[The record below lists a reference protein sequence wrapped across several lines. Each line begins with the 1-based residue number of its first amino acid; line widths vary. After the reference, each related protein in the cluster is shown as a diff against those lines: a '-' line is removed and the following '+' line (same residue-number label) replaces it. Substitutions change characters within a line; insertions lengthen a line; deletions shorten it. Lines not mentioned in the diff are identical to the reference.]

1 MYSLNDSILI
11 IPHILPN
18 QYSWQ
23 LFSDKP
29 GKIILNFFSCRKIS
43 NILPMQNPHNTF
55 LLIFF
60 ISDLIRDEKYV
71 YYYLHIFHLLWDL
84 IWYWHQASTFPFFSS
99 TLFSMCFAVDVGTTH
114 CKRVLYFFALFNL
127 MNGEIKF
134 FRLFPLIEFEYGRPT
149 TVKAAHFASFLK
161 QGNLWICWYQLE
173 KKNTFFK
180 NKRLLL
186 HYKCCT
192 YQNISFFLTS
202 GWNWLV

>member
-60 ISDLIRDEKYV
+60 ISDLIRDEK
-71 YYYLHIFHLLWDL
+71 ICILL
-84 IWYWHQASTFPFFSS
+84 STYFSTLMRSDMVLTSDFNFPFVTS
-99 TLFSMCFAVDVGTTH
+99 TPFSMCFAVDVETTH
-114 CKRVLYFFALFNL
+114 SKRILSFFALLNL
-127 MNGEIKF
+127 MNRVVKF
-134 FRLFPLIEFEYGRPT
+134 FSS
-149 TVKAAHFASFLK
+149 SFLK
-161 QGNLWICWYQLE
+161 MEDLQLSTLHILVFFFSKTRKSMNMPISTS
-173 KKNTFFK
+173 KKNTFF
-180 NKRLLL
+180 
-186 HYKCCT
+186 
-192 YQNISFFLTS
+192 QE
-202 GWNWLV
+202 

>member
-43 NILPMQNPHNTF
+43 NILPMQNLHNTF

-84 IWYWHQASTFPFFSS
+84 IWYWHQASTFPFLLAHFSVCAL
-99 TLFSMCFAVDVGTTH
+99 TVDVETTH
-114 CKRVLYFFALFNL
+114 SKRVLPFFIIFNL

-134 FRLFPLIEFEYGRPT
+134 FGLFLWIVFEYRRPT
-149 TVKAAHFASFLK
+149 IVKTAHF
-161 QGNLWICWYQLE
+161 G
-173 KKNTFFK
+173 
-180 NKRLLL
+180 LLL
-186 HYKCCT
+186 
-192 YQNISFFLTS
+192 F
-202 GWNWLV
+202 